1 MGGGGGGGEGEE
13 EEERE
18 EGCGEDYVESE
29 SWLLLRDVCSVLHFF
44 FLSRRRVCRNVWS
57 RGKVTKA
64 CNGHSRIRHD
74 E

>member
-1 MGGGGGGGEGEE
+1 MGGGGEREE

-44 FLSRRRVCRNVWS
+44 FFF
-57 RGKVTKA
+57 
-64 CNGHSRIRHD
+64 
-74 E
+74 

>member
-1 MGGGGGGGEGEE
+1 MVGGGGGGEGEE

-29 SWLLLRDVCSVLHFF
+29 SRLLLRDVCSVLHFF
-44 FLSRRRVCRNVWS
+44 TAARLIERV
-57 RGKVTKA
+57 
-64 CNGHSRIRHD
+64 